1 MRPFLLACCLFGW
14 ASNDNRAA
22 DPLAEARQRW
32 LRGNWAEARALYESA
47 PAGPRQVIGLSRVRE
62 SEGELDAAATE
73 IDRALKSSPTDAAL
87 LARNAE
93 LFYRRGRL
101 DEALKS
107 AEAAIAVQ
115 PDQFLARWIRA
126 NIKLDRGDLPGADT
140 EFRWFV
146 RTYTARDQANNPIRD
161 ADTLFLVAQAGAIN
175 ARWHNLNDQFRFIL
189 NEVLNDALKAEPAFW
204 PAEYFAGML
213 LLEKYNRGEA
223 VTAFDKALAINPR
236 AVPALVGKGRSA
248 LQEFSI
254 KDAEQFARQA
264 LAVDPRSVDALH
276 LLADVHS
283 LCGEESEAIKLLEK
297 ARAVNPVD
305 EGTLGRLAAC
315 RFQTGEFE
323 KLCTEATTRDPK
335 PGRFWFTIASRL
347 DDRRWYDDAKI
358 FYQRALEAWPHMGE
372 AKTGLGMLSL
382 RLGQEDDARKTL
394 GGAFQADPF
403 NVRVA
408 NSLKVLR
415 HLEEYE
421 TTRTPH
427 FLVRFDAKTDGA
439 LGRYMSDALE
449 REYARLVSQFQ
460 FEFAEPI
467 LVEVFNRHDMFSGR
481 TTGMPD
487 LHTVGATTGRTFSIV
502 SPKGQGVPK
511 PFSWGRV
518 VRHELVH
525 VFNLEQTKFQ
535 VPHWLTEGLAVR
547 NENIKRPPDWIRLLA
562 ERTAAGTLFD
572 LATINSGFVRPRN
585 PADWTLAYCQANL
598 YVEFLVQQHGEPVVA
613 KLLSAYRGGSATP
626 AALRAAGAG
635 DIAEIEKGY
644 QTYIKKVLAQSRG
657 KPPEPTMPLP
667 QWQAAVERSPEDAD
681 LAARLSEQY
690 WKRRR
695 VAEARDMV
703 ERVLQKQPKNG
714 LALFVKAQLL
724 LGAGEDEHAVQLLE
738 MAAALDPP
746 EPKALRALGRLY
758 FDAAKLDQ
766 AEAAF
771 LRGRRAEPGEPSW
784 LDELARVYKQT
795 GDVAKRIE
803 ILQDLAPTD
812 ADDLPIR
819 RELAERLAAAQR
831 WPDAERWAREA
842 LEIDVDDAVAR
853 NVLFRALEALGK
865 QSEAERIRKL
875 LTGS

>member
-14 ASNDNRAA
+14 ASNDIGAA
-22 DPLAEARQRW
+22 APLADARQRW

-47 PAGPRQVIGLSRVRE
+47 PAGPQQAIGLSRVCE
-62 SEGELDAAATE
+62 SEGELDAAAADV
-73 IDRALKSSPTDAAL
+73 DRALKSSPNDAAL
-87 LARNAE
+87 LARSAE
-93 LFYRRGRL
+93 LSYRRGRL
-101 DEALKS
+101 DESLRS
-107 AEAAIAVQ
+107 AEAALAVQ
-115 PDQFLARWIRA
+115 PEQFLARWIRA

-175 ARWHNLNDQFRFIL
+175 ARWHNLSDQFRFIL

-204 PAEYFAGML
+204 PAEHFAGTL

-223 VTAFDKALAINPR
+223 ATSFDKALAINPR
-236 AVPALVGKGRSA
+236 AVPALVGKGRCA

-276 LLADVHS
+276 LLADVHY
-283 LCGEESEAIKLLEK
+283 LCGEESETIRLLEK
-297 ARAVNPVD
+297 ARAINPVD
-305 EGTLGRLAAC
+305 EATLGRLAAGK
-315 RFQTGEFE
+315 FQTGEFE
-323 KLCTEATTRDPK
+323 KLCAEVTARDPK
-335 PGRFWFTIASRL
+335 PGRFWFAIASRL
-347 DDRRWYDDAKI
+347 DDRRWYDDARQ
-358 FYQRALEAWPHMGE
+358 FYRRALDAWPHMGE

-394 GGAFQADPF
+394 GNAFQADPF

-415 HLEEYE
+415 HLEDYE
-421 TTRTPH
+421 TIRTPH
-427 FLVRFDAKTDGA
+427 FLVRFDARTDGA
-439 LGRYMSDALE
+439 LGRYMSEALE
-449 REYARLVSQFQ
+449 REYARLASQFQ
-460 FEFAEPI
+460 FEFSEPI

-502 SPKGQGVPK
+502 SPKGQGVPRL
-511 PFSWGRV
+511 FSWGRV

-547 NENIKRPPDWIRLLA
+547 NENIARPPEWIRLLA
-562 ERTAAGTLFD
+562 ERSAAGTLFD
-572 LATINSGFVRPRN
+572 LVTINSGFTRPRT
-585 PADWTLAYCQANL
+585 PADWALAYCQANL
-598 YVEFLVQQHGEPVVA
+598 YVEFLVKQHGEPVIA
-613 KLLSAYRGGSATP
+613 KLLSAYRNGSATP
-626 AALRAAGAG
+626 AALRTAGAG
-635 DIAEIEKGY
+635 EVAEIEKGY
-644 QTYIKKVLAQSRG
+644 QNYLKQVLTQSRG
-657 KPPEPTMPLP
+657 KPAEPTMPLP
-667 QWQAAVERSPEDAD
+667 QWQAAVGKSPEDFD
-681 LAARLSEQY
+681 LAARLAEQY

-695 VAEARDMV
+695 SAEARDIV

-724 LGAGEDEHAVQLLE
+724 LGTGEDEHAVQLLE

-746 EPKALRALGRLY
+746 EPKALRSLGRLY

-766 AEAAF
+766 AESAF
-771 LRGRRAEPGEPSW
+771 LRGRRAEPGEPGW
-784 LDELARVYKQT
+784 LEELARVYKQT
-795 GDVAKRIE
+795 GDMAKRITVLE
-803 ILQDLAPTD
+803 DLAPTD
-812 ADDLPIR
+812 ADDLRVR
-819 RELAERLAAAQR
+819 RELAERLSAAQR

-875 LTGS
+875 LTGP